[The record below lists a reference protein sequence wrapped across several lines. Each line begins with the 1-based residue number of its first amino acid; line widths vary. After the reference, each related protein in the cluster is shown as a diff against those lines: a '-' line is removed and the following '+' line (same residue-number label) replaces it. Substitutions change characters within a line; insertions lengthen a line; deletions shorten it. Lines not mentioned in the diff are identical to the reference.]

1 MLPSMVQCRPSLRP
15 NDGVGTTNLR
25 ELPLIDRYLSRSIA
39 VPLLGS
45 LILAAMLLVLDK
57 MLRLFQY
64 VVDAGGP
71 VSVVWRM
78 LANLL
83 PEYLSL
89 GIPIGLMLGILLA
102 FRKLALSSELDA
114 LRGIGVGFGRL
125 LRIPYAYAVPLMV
138 LNLFI
143 VGYLE
148 PWSHYRYEGL
158 RFDLKSGALG
168 AAIKVGEF
176 NQLGHRLTLRID
188 RSEHKGTQLHGIFVR
203 MDDKS
208 GMTVAATAEQGRFLS
223 TDDPDTILF
232 RLMKGRLVQDSPKFA
247 TPRTLSFESYDLP
260 ISLPAI
266 DQFRRRGGT
275 ESDELYLHELFRLG
289 YGGGARDDHQRL
301 ETQAKFN
308 FRLVEVLMMLMLP
321 LLAVA
326 LAVPPKRSAS
336 SLGIFVS
343 IVIVV
348 AYHKVNQYAEQAGAQ
363 GRLDPVLAL
372 WVPLIVLSAMIF
384 WMYHVLAHRP
394 GGQPI
399 GALERGASKAWQFV
413 RGLFPRRE
421 PGTA

>member
-1 MLPSMVQCRPSLRP
+1 MCNMGCLCGQMMVRGRP
-15 NDGVGTTNLR
+15 N
-25 ELPLIDRYLSRSIA
+25 LPQIGLIDRYLARSIA
-39 VPLLGS
+39 APLLGS

-114 LRGIGVGFGRL
+114 LRGIGIGYGRL
-125 LRIPYAYAVPLMV
+125 LRVPFAYAIPLAL

-148 PWSHYRYEGL
+148 PFTHYRYEGL

-176 NQLGHRLTLRID
+176 NRLGKHLTLRID
-188 RSEHKGTQLHGIFVR
+188 RSENKGTQLHGIFVQSE
-203 MDDKS
+203 DGK
-208 GMTVAATAEQGRFLS
+208 GMTVAATAEHGRFLS
-223 TDDPDTILF
+223 TDDPDKILF
-232 RLMKGRLVQDSPKFA
+232 RLTKGRLVQDSPKFA
-247 TPRTLSFESYDLP
+247 TPRTLAFDSYDLP
-260 ISLPAI
+260 VSLPAI
-266 DQFRRRGGT
+266 DQFRSRAAGET
-275 ESDELYLHELFRLG
+275 EELYLHELWRLG
-289 YGGGARDDHQRL
+289 YGGGASTHAQRMAA
-301 ETQAKFN
+301 EAHFN
-308 FRLVEVLMMLMLP
+308 FRMVEVVMMLMLP
-321 LLAVA
+321 LLAIA
-326 LAVPPKRSAS
+326 LAVPPKRSS
-336 SLGIFVS
+336 SGLGIFIS
-343 IVIVV
+343 ILIVV
-348 AYHKVNQYAEQAGAQ
+348 AYHKINQYAEAAAAG
-363 GRLDPVLAL
+363 GRLDPTLGLWLPLVVLAG
-372 WVPLIVLSAMIF
+372 LIY

-399 GALERGASKAWQFV
+399 GALEWFFAGLAKRV
-413 RGLFPRRE
+413 RNLLPKSRE
-421 PGTA
+421 ATPAG

>member
-1 MLPSMVQCRPSLRP
+1 MMVLGRHNLLR
-15 NDGVGTTNLR
+15 
-25 ELPLIDRYLSRSIA
+25 LPLIDRYLARSIA
-39 VPLLGS
+39 APLIGS
-45 LILAAMLLVLDK
+45 LILAAMLLVLEK

-114 LRGIGVGFGRL
+114 LRGIGIGYRRL
-125 LRIPYAYAVPLMV
+125 LRIPYAYAVPLMF

-148 PWSHYRYEGL
+148 PYSHYRFEGL

-188 RSEHKGTQLHGIFVR
+188 RSENKGTQLYGIFVQT
-203 MDDKS
+203 DDPKT
-208 GMTVAATAEQGRFLS
+208 GMTVAATAERGRFLS

-232 RLMKGRLVQDSPKFA
+232 RLVKGRLIQDSPKFA
-247 TPRTLSFESYDLP
+247 TPRTLSFDSYDLP
-260 ISLPAI
+260 ISLPVI

-275 ESDELYLHELFRLG
+275 RSDELYLHELFRLG
-289 YGGGARDDHQRL
+289 YGGAAPDLGQRL
-301 ETQAKFN
+301 EAQAALN
-308 FRLVEVLMMLMLP
+308 ARLVELVMMLMLP

-336 SLGIFVS
+336 SLGIFLA

-348 AYHKVNQYAEQAGAQ
+348 AYHKVNQYAELAAAN

-372 WVPLIVLSAMIF
+372 WAPLILLSVMIW

-399 GALERGASKAWQFV
+399 GALEYAAARTVRVIRSLLPKASEA
-413 RGLFPRRE
+413 
-421 PGTA
+421 